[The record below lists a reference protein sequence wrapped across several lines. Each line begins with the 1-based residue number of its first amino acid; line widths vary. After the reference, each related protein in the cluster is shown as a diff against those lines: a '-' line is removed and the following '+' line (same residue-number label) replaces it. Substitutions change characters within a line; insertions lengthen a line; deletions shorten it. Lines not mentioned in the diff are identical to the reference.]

1 MRFMIFLTGLLV
13 IAAGNPLADPDLRV
27 GVLLV
32 IAAGTPLADPEE
44 KEATGDW
51 SPDPCFPMC
60 TTDSAMTSPD
70 PSRHCVKTDCFD
82 EALCR
87 DMCHVMMEC
96 SSYEW
101 ILNNDDNDIFG
112 ETWCAVDGLGMC
124 YCCDC

>member
-1 MRFMIFLTGLLV
+1 MGRTRKTTMRFMIVLTGLLAL
-13 IAAGNPLADPDLRV
+13 AARN
-27 GVLLV
+27 
-32 IAAGTPLADPEE
+32 PLADPEE

-101 ILNNDDNDIFG
+101 ILNNDDNDIFVKPG
-112 ETWCAVDGLGMC
+112 VQLMAWAC
-124 YCCDC
+124 